1 MAGQRI
7 VLASKS
13 PRRRQLLEQIG
24 LEFEIRE
31 SEYEEDMAAM
41 ADPVELVKFLA
52 LNKAKAVAQHYS
64 DAIVIG
70 ADTFVIFDNQFI
82 GKPKDKDDAR
92 RMLRLLSGQTN
103 NIITGF
109 AVIDTATGRVVNGF
123 DRADVTIREL
133 TDEDIE
139 NYIETGEPLDKAGAF
154 GIQGVG
160 AVIVE
165 KVDGDYHNI
174 MGLPLSKIYAILKEF
189 GIDALARPTGQAA
202 E

>member
-1 MAGQRI
+1 
-7 VLASKS
+7 
-13 PRRRQLLEQIG
+13 

-52 LNKAKAVAQHYS
+52 LNKAKAVARHYS

-70 ADTFVIFDNQFI
+70 ADTFVIFDNHFI

-109 AVIDTATGRVVNGF
+109 AVIDTVTGRVVNDF

-139 NYIETGEPLDKAGAF
+139 NYIETGEPMDKAGAF